1 MKIKLSQLKSIIR
14 EEVSRAINSLSE
26 AEFSKSPHWSGE
38 YGHIQM
44 PKNVGYVADFLKEY
58 IDGLLTNA
66 ISDPTVE
73 AVVRT
78 NLTDI
83 FKELLKTGPKPLSAD
98 KTVNLVREA
107 KSLAMKA
114 LQYIDENLEE
124 LSERLE
130 MSGDREKIVEDI
142 VFQIFTE
149 NRMS

>member
-14 EEVSRAINSLSE
+14 EEVSRAISSLSE

-58 IDGLLTNA
+58 VDGLLTNA
-66 ISDPTVE
+66 VSDPTVE

-83 FKELLKTGPKPLSAD
+83 FKELLKTGPKPLSVD
-98 KTVNLVREA
+98 KTVNLFREA

-114 LQYIDENLEE
+114 LEYIDENLEE

-142 VFQIFTE
+142 VFQVFTE